1 MGKNNI
7 VVYGKIQLSSDSEGL
22 AELVDMLKKILNEI
36 GYPDRRSPEDMK
48 KEEDDLKKELEE
60 LDKNG
65 AKDVVPLNRAKSGDL
80 DGGQVQ
86 GIPEE
91 EDAM

>member
-22 AELVDMLKKILNEI
+22 SDLVDMLKKILVEI
-36 GYPDRRSPEDMK
+36 GYPDRKSPEDMK
-48 KEEDDLKKELEE
+48 KEEDDLKKELE
-60 LDKNG
+60 DMGKDG
-65 AKDVVPLNRAKSGDL
+65 AKDVVPLNRAKSGNL

-86 GIPEE
+86 GVPE